1 MYGGSELAPLSAEAD
16 RLAHRIVHCRSIA
29 TTKPSSDC
37 SQDHAFPC
45 GTYNSAD
52 VASLLANPQLG
63 IGSIGTLVAHNL
75 RRAVPS
81 AEVNLLQRR
90 AKALRKDKTQDENGK
105 ERKLTLEV
113 QRHGQTTTSTGY
125 VVDMINADWPSKE
138 HFNSQLEEQGFAV
151 SDGGPIDS
159 LIVCTKAQGTSN
171 VVGAVADR
179 LRPSSVITLLQNGM
193 GVYDELCA
201 KYWPDPGLR
210 PQFILGTTTHGV
222 TPGGRFGSVLH
233 MTKPG
238 EGALK
243 LGVVPDPR
251 GKTSYDRWLWDSA
264 ANSIPSVGQPVAPK
278 YPLPELKAEPN
289 VRATLNAFLS
299 MTELNPEILPMA
311 NLYHELLLKV
321 AVNAS
326 INALTASLGGGFMR
340 NGDLVRSSPG
350 FQLIKQ
356 TVAESSAVL
365 QAYLRNLAGGHP
377 PEPEVMRLF
386 SASSLE
392 DRIKSI
398 ATQTQDN
405 TSSMA
410 MDVRMGR
417 DTEIDYINGFFVAL
431 GTKLGVPTPLNRMLV
446 QMVKLRSEMAGLGQ
460 SFLPPIVDVI
470 KRREKSIKS
479 KQERALEKRA
489 VKLEEKR
496 LRLER
501 IEQRESEIDKKE
513 KRRARK
519 LAKRQSVREQE
530 AARKLATAE
539 MPPVIMKD

>member
-1 MYGGSELAPLSAEAD
+1 MWYVQSSYNGRGLQAD
-16 RLAHRIVHCRSIA
+16 
-29 TTKPSSDC
+29 
-37 SQDHAFPC
+37 
-45 GTYNSAD
+45 
-52 VASLLANPQLG
+52 PQLG

-90 AKALRKDKTQDENGK
+90 AKNLRGKGK
-105 ERKLTLEV
+105 ETDKERNLTLEV
-113 QRHGQTTTSTGY
+113 QRHGTKTVSSGY
-125 VVDMINADWPSKE
+125 VVDLTKADWPGKE
-138 HFNSQLEEQGFAV
+138 HFKTELEEQGIAV
-151 SDGGPIDS
+151 SAGGPIDS
-159 LIVCTKAQGTSN
+159 LIVCTKAQGTSHAI
-171 VVGAVADR
+171 GEIADR
-179 LRPSSVITLLQNGM
+179 IQPSSVITLLQNGM

-222 TPGGRFGSVLH
+222 TPGERNGSILH

-238 EGALK
+238 DGALK

-251 GKTSYDRWLWDSA
+251 GKTSYDRWLWGSA
-264 ANSIPSVGQPVAPK
+264 ASRIPSVGQPIAPT
-278 YPLPELKAEPN
+278 YPLPKLNAEPN
-289 VRATLNAFLS
+289 VRETLNAFLS
-299 MTELNPEILPMA
+299 MTELNPEVLPMA

-321 AVNAS
+321 AVNAT

-356 TVAESSAVL
+356 TAAETSAVL

-386 SASSLE
+386 SATSLE

-410 MDVRMGR
+410 MDVKAGR

-446 QMVKLRSEMAGLGQ
+446 QMVKLRAEMAGLGNT
-460 SFLPPIVDVI
+460 FLPPIVDVI
-470 KRREKSIKS
+470 KRRERKMVN
-479 KQERALEKRA
+479 KQEEKLARRALS
-489 VKLEEKR
+489 LEEKR
-496 LRLER
+496 LSLER
-501 IEQRESEIDKKE
+501 IEQRESELE
-513 KRRARK
+513 KRERRRARK
-519 LAKRQSVREQE
+519 SAKRQKVREQE
-530 AARKLATAE
+530 AARKLATVE
-539 MPPVIMKD
+539 MPPVVMSSK